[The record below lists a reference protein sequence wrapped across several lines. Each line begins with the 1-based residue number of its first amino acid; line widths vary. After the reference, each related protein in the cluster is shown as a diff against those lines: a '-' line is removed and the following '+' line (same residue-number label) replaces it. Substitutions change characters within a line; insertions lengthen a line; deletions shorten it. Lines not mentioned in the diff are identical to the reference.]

1 MPHVTV
7 LLHQLLVLHLQ
18 LERAGLAYY
27 SDVNAVPT
35 GPPSAGTVENEQRTW
50 QKGGAMGEL
59 GPDGRERRPPVLPP
73 VKASSPTQGGQDL
86 ERRAEA
92 LKKLKK
98 RIDGVIAELDTSP
111 AAKHKV
117 SSRRVTRKS
126 LSGES
131 IHYVEADDL
140 FAKCGE
146 VHETL
151 TLLSS
156 TLRDQI
162 DATGIAIKG
171 CDQGF
176 DALDEEEK
184 RRFWRIQARVQAAE
198 KKLKHPDGEGG
209 RGERE
214 QEKDAGAPTEDQHR
228 GDSGGTE
235 W

>member
-1 MPHVTV
+1 
-7 LLHQLLVLHLQ
+7 
-18 LERAGLAYY
+18 
-27 SDVNAVPT
+27 
-35 GPPSAGTVENEQRTW
+35 
-50 QKGGAMGEL
+50 MGEL

-209 RGERE
+209 RGEE
-214 QEKDAGAPTEDQHR
+214 GPDQGGEAPADKKFEGDADDAER
-228 GDSGGTE
+228 
-235 W
+235 

>member
-1 MPHVTV
+1 M
-7 LLHQLLVLHLQ
+7 
-18 LERAGLAYY
+18 
-27 SDVNAVPT
+27 
-35 GPPSAGTVENEQRTW
+35 ENVQRTW

-73 VKASSPTQGGQDL
+73 KKASSSSSGEGEL

-131 IHYVEADDL
+131 IRYVEADDL
-140 FAKCGE
+140 FAKYGE
-146 VHETL
+146 VHDTL

-171 CDQGF
+171 ADQGF
-176 DALDEEEK
+176 DTLDEDEK
-184 RRFWRIQARVQAAE
+184 RRFWQIQARAQAAE
-198 KKLKHPDGEGG
+198 EKLKHPDGEAS
-209 RGERE
+209 R
-214 QEKDAGAPTEDQHR
+214 KDGHK
-228 GDSGGTE
+228 GDAGGTE